1 MLLADAVGCDGDA
14 ADGNAESST
23 SLGYQR
29 RWVILHAAGHPRRLV
44 ATRRLVIQAA
54 AWSPRRLVSAP
65 CSTRRTRWPHKQG
78 VLVKRCHAIDG
89 IAIMTSCLVELVAQR
104 LYASVAHT
112 QARRMAALFR
122 FSDNLTINPHLKYG

>member
-1 MLLADAVGCDGDA
+1 MVTLPMAMLSHQRRLAINA
-14 ADGNAESST
+14 AGSSST
-23 SLGYQR
+23 PL
-29 RWVILHAAGHPRRLV
+29 VILVAWLPHAVWSSRPPLGLH
-44 ATRRLVIQAA
+44 A

-65 CSTRRTRWPHKQG
+65 CSTRRTCWPHKQG

-104 LYASVAHT
+104 LYASVIHT
-112 QARRMAALFR
+112 QALRMAALFR